1 MLSIILPSYR
11 EPRAYETL
19 RITRELF
26 PDAQIIISPD
36 NVGRGKGWAVRKG
49 LLASLGDIIV
59 FLDGDMDIHPRMI
72 KRLLPFLE
80 DYDIVVGTKTLKGI
94 TLHRKLITLAS
105 RIYIKL
111 LLWLDVDT
119 QTGIKAM
126 RRDAVVPWICT
137 NFAFD
142 MEFLYISKK
151 RGLKLIEVP
160 IEAVVSK
167 SKGLKVIWVTLLES
181 FRIWRRVH
189 GIKIHSN
196 NP

>member
-1 MLSIILPSYR
+1 MLSIVLPSYR
-11 EPRAYETL
+11 EPRVYETL
-19 RITRELF
+19 RVAKALF

-49 LLASLGDIIV
+49 LLASLGDVIV

-80 DYDIVVGTKTLKGI
+80 DYDVVVGGKGI
-94 TLHRKLITLAS
+94 GGFPLHRKLITLAS
-105 RIYIKL
+105 RIYIKC

-126 RRDAVVPWICT
+126 RRDAVLPWICT

-142 MEFLYISKK
+142 MEFLYIAKK

-160 IEAVVSK
+160 VEAVVSK
-167 SKGLKVIWVTLLES
+167 SKGPKVLIDTLLES
-181 FRIWRRVH
+181 LRIWRRVH
-189 GIKIHSN
+189 GTKTYSKST
-196 NP
+196 